1 MDIENENLRLESPL
15 FKEKETILDEY
26 CLKICLKGDLDN
38 DKRKIILIN
47 AKNIHNNELFLYE
60 KILKYEDSQTLGD
73 LFKLC
78 KTIEHVHELLSN
90 FIEKNRIKIE
100 KIHHGKF
107 IILSMTSDLELNYSK
122 NIKLL
127 RRDFNNEEIVKIIEN
142 YQLNVK
148 ELIEENKILKKNIND
163 INQIKKDIEKQLEK
177 NKQKINLYEKVNR
190 NFGNENLVKYLVEH
204 GADINKENKDG
215 KTPLFDAFK
224 YLVEL
229 GADINKKNK
238 DGYTPLFDAC
248 KNGNENLVKYLVE
261 HGADINKENSR
272 GYVPI
277 FSACF
282 SGNENLVKYLVEL
295 GADINKECR
304 YGYIPLFD
312 ACSGGNENLVKYL
325 VELGADI
332 NKESNWNET
341 PLRSACWNGNEKLV
355 KYLVEHGADIHK
367 VAWNKETP
375 LFNACKNGN
384 EKLVKYLVELGADI
398 NKENNGN
405 TPLFDACKNGNENLV
420 KYLVERGVD

>member
-177 NKQKINLYEKVNR
+177 NKQKINLYEKVN
-190 NFGNENLVKYLVEH
+190 NICFKYFIKSGEDINIDSYEGKSLLFYYCEIGNENLVKYLVELGADINKESKYGYTPIFNACNSENENLVKYLVEH
-204 GADINKENKDG
+204 GADINKENKFG
-215 KTPLFDAFK
+215 
-224 YLVEL
+224 E
-229 GADINKKNK
+229 
-238 DGYTPLFDAC
+238 TPLFDAC
-248 KNGNENLVKYLVE
+248 
-261 HGADINKENSR
+261 R
-272 GYVPI
+272 
-277 FSACF
+277 
-282 SGNENLVKYLVEL
+282 SGNENL
-295 GADINKECR
+295 
-304 YGYIPLFD
+304 
-312 ACSGGNENLVKYL
+312 
-325 VELGADI
+325 
-332 NKESNWNET
+332 
-341 PLRSACWNGNEKLV
+341 
-355 KYLVEHGADIHK
+355 
-367 VAWNKETP
+367 
-375 LFNACKNGN
+375 
-384 EKLVKYLVELGADI
+384 
-398 NKENNGN
+398 
-405 TPLFDACKNGNENLV
+405 
-420 KYLVERGVD
+420 